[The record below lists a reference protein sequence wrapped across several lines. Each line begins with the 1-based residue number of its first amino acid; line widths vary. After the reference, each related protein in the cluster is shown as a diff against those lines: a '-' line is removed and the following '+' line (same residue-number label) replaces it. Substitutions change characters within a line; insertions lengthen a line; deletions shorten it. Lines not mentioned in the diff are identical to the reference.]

1 MRSARIPIILFA
13 AASMAGLL
21 SGGGVLHASGGAE
34 AQGASPAPRVLSVY
48 TYDAFGE
55 ALQKA
60 IEERFR
66 GSGVQVRFSRFED
79 TGGLYNRL
87 YLERERPRADV
98 AIGLDNTY
106 LARAFGDA
114 LFQPYEPRGLELV
127 DRTLLVDP
135 QYRLVPFDWGG
146 VTLNYDSKSLRDP
159 PTTWAGLLDPSL
171 RRRIILMS
179 PATSSPGRSFLL
191 FTIAV
196 FGEEGYLDF
205 WRKLAPNI
213 LTVAP
218 GWSEG
223 YGLYTQGE
231 APIVLSYDTSPAYH
245 RQFEGETRYENL
257 ILDDSA
263 YVQVE
268 VAGILSKAANV
279 ADARLL
285 MDYLVSPELQALIP
299 LSQLMYPVHP
309 AVELPEAF
317 RAVKRAKR
325 LVSLDETRVA
335 ERFDSWLAAWQSVMR

>member
-1 MRSARIPIILFA
+1 MPIRRLPLTFFVAACLAAFLSARLLE
-13 AASMAGLL
+13 AG
-21 SGGGVLHASGGAE
+21 GRAE
-34 AQGASPAPRVLSVY
+34 TATPADGPRALAVY

-60 IEERFR
+60 VEEHFK
-66 GSGVQVRFSRFED
+66 SLGVEVRFSRFED

-106 LARAFGDA
+106 LARAYRDA
-114 LFQPYEPRGLELV
+114 LFQAYEPEGLELV
-127 DRTLLVDP
+127 DQKLLVDP
-135 QYRLVPFDWGG
+135 EYRLVPFDYGG
-146 VTLNYDSKSLRDP
+146 VTLNYDTKSLRDP
-159 PTTWAGLLDPSL
+159 PATWAGLLDPAL
-171 RRRIILMS
+171 KRKIILMS

-191 FTIAV
+191 FTVAV

-205 WRKLAPNI
+205 WRKLKPNI

-245 RQFEGETRYENL
+245 RQFENETRYENL
-257 ILDDSA
+257 ILEDSA
-263 YVQVE
+263 YAQVE
-268 VAGILSKAANV
+268 VAGILSRAPNL
-279 ADARLL
+279 ADARRL
-285 MDYLVSPELQALIP
+285 MDYLVSPELQAQVA

-309 AVELPEAF
+309 GVELPEAF
-317 RAVKRAKR
+317 RAVKRAGK

-335 ERFDSWLAAWQSVMR
+335 ERFETWLAAWESVMR